1 MPYSKAHKAQTRARI
16 LVEAA
21 HAFREE
27 GIEGVGIPAVMGR
40 AGLTHGGFYAHFPT
54 KDALVAEACATG
66 FADAEERLFQGAAQG
81 EPEDALR
88 AIIIGYL
95 SRKHRDD
102 PATGCMIPALATEI
116 ARAPQE
122 TRAAFTQALTEY
134 ARQLSA
140 YFPSASDTHADAAP
154 ANAANAANAAPT
166 NDAHGAHHAH
176 GALDAANAANAAN
189 AEIDANPAA
198 QREDDA
204 LVLLAGMAGAM
215 LLARAVDDPEVSHR
229 ILKAAR
235 TFYLQAFDNPTAPTA
250 TTS

>member
-16 LVEAA
+16 LAEAA
-21 HAFREE
+21 HAFRAE

-54 KDALVAEACATG
+54 KDALVAAACAEG
-66 FADAEERLFQGAAQG
+66 FAEAAERLLRGAAATQ
-81 EPEDALR
+81 PEDALR

-102 PATGCMIPALATEI
+102 PATGCMIPALAAEI

-134 ARQLSA
+134 AHQLSA
-140 YFPSASDTHADAAP
+140 YFPADGPQVKRSIASHTTTPAPSATRDTGDSATDVSSSV
-154 ANAANAANAAPT
+154 NA
-166 NDAHGAHHAH
+166 
-176 GALDAANAANAAN
+176 
-189 AEIDANPAA
+189 AA

-204 LVLLAGMAGAM
+204 LVLLAGMAGAL

-229 ILKAAR
+229 ILKASRA
-235 TFYLQAFDNPTAPTA
+235 FYLQAFDTPSVVA
-250 TTS
+250 